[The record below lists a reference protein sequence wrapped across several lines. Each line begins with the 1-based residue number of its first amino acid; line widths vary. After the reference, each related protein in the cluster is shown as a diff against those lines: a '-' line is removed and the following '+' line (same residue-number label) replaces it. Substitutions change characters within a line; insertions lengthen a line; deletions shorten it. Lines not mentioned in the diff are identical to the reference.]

1 MKTLA
6 DPNTRLEISQRM
18 STIGPASRRRWGKM
32 TATEMICHLRDAFR
46 VGMGEK
52 QANPISNAFS
62 RSGMKWIALW
72 APIRWPHGVQTVP
85 ECKAGAGGTLPVEFG
100 SDMTELKK
108 AFDRFTHQPQD
119 HELKEHPIFGRLS
132 EKEWL
137 RWGYLHMDHHLRQ
150 FGA

>member
-1 MKTLA
+1 
-6 DPNTRLEISQRM
+6 
-18 STIGPASRRRWGKM
+18 M
-32 TATEMICHLRDAFR
+32 TPTEMICHLSDAFR

-52 QANPISNAFS
+52 LANPVSNAFS

-72 APIRWPHGVQTVP
+72 APITWPHGVQTVS
-85 ECKAGAGGTLPVEFG
+85 ECKAGAGGTPPSEFE
-100 SDMTELKK
+100 SDLGELKK
-108 AFDRFTHQPQD
+108 AFERFTHLPRD
-119 HELKEHPIFGRLS
+119 HELHEHPIFGRLS